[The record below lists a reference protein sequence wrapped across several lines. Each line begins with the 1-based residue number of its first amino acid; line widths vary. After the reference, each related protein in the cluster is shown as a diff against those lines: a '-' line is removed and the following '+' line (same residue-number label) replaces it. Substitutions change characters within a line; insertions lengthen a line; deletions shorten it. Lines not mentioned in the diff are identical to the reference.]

1 MEAALVHVR
10 SDGKQQTVP
19 LRPGKVTI
27 GRQDDC
33 QLRIPSAQI
42 SRHHCEI
49 VNGGA
54 GVRIRDLGSSNGTFV
69 NGQRVEDAELNAGDV
84 IAVGSMLFVVR
95 LDGQPA
101 TIDPEELTQRVRAAG
116 ASPDAPTAD
125 SLSSNED
132 SSVDF
137 DFDFNDEDEDE
148 QPAL

>member
-1 MEAALVHVR
+1 M
-10 SDGKQQTVP
+10 GKF
-19 LRPGKVTI
+19 LI

-49 VNGGA
+49 MTGGA

-69 NGQRVEDAELNAGDV
+69 NGQRVEDAELRAGDV

-95 LDGQPA
+95 IDGQPA
-101 TIDPEELTQRVRAAG
+101 AINPEDLTQRVRSAANAAAEPATPG
-116 ASPDAPTAD
+116 SFV
-125 SLSSNED
+125 SENED

-137 DFDFNDEDEDE
+137 DFDFSDDDEDE
-148 QPAL
+148 QPEL